1 MNANEINETVKSLPK
16 LPTLWATSMIYA
28 QAWKPSQ
35 EDLAAIRARKA
46 FFRNLDLPENLSI
59 TVKHPQTGETIG
71 YMQF

>member
-1 MNANEINETVKSLPK
+1 MNANEITRTVQALPK
-16 LPTLWATSMIYA
+16 LPVLFATSMIYA

-35 EDLAAIRARKA
+35 EDLAAIKARKA
-46 FFRNLDLPENLSI
+46 FFRSLELPESLSI

>member
-1 MNANEINETVKSLPK
+1 MNANEINETAKSLPK
-16 LPTLWATSMIYA
+16 LPILWATSMIYA

-46 FFRNLDLPENLSI
+46 FFQTLGLPESLNI
-59 TVKHPQTGETIG
+59 TVKHPATLETIG